1 MVKKDIHRKDF
12 KNFRNHKKLIK
23 QKMNSSKK
31 HLKILFLVSWYPDR
45 IHPIKGIFIKKHA
58 EAVSKFCD
66 VSVLYLVRDAQL
78 KDNTFELQYLI
89 ENKVKTIR
97 IYYKTKDI
105 NIPVLSYIYKLL
117 RYIKLFYIGFKTI
130 KEKSGTPDIVH
141 VNVIYR
147 TGFFSLFLKF
157 INRINYIVTEHSS
170 EYLPE
175 SEIQKNLIR
184 RLIARLVVKNAKAV
198 TTVSKSLKNAMIK
211 RGLKNKYLIVP
222 NVVDT
227 NVFYPLKPK
236 HKGKKKR
243 FIHVSS
249 FGDEK
254 NVSGI
259 INVMKKL
266 SEIRNDFEL
275 HIVGEGENRKKLE
288 KLSKDLGIKNRYVF
302 FLGIKN
308 TKEVAD
314 TMRASD
320 CLIIFSYFESLPC
333 VMIEAMATGL
343 PIISTDVGGLSEHIN
358 KENGL
363 LIQPSDEEAFIHAT
377 NYMLDNYFK
386 YNTNKIR
393 NYAVENFS
401 YDVIGNRFKNIYN
414 SIL

>member
-1 MVKKDIHRKDF
+1 
-12 KNFRNHKKLIK
+12 
-23 QKMNSSKK
+23 MNSSKK
-31 HLKILFLVSWYPDR
+31 DLKILFLAGWYPSR
-45 IHPIKGIFIKKHA
+45 INPIQGIFIKKHA

-66 VSVLYLVRDAQL
+66 VSVLYVIRDAKL
-78 KDNTFELQYLI
+78 KDNTFELKYCI
-89 ENKVKTIR
+89 ENKVKIIR

-105 NIPVLSYIYKLL
+105 KIPVLSYIYKLL
-117 RYIKLFYIGFKTI
+117 RYIKLFYIGFKTV
-130 KEKSGTPDIVH
+130 KEKIGTPDIVH

-157 INRINYIVTEHSS
+157 INRINYIVTEHST
-170 EYLPE
+170 EYLLE
-175 SEIQKNLIR
+175 SEMEKNFIR
-184 RLIARLVVKNAKAV
+184 RLIARLVVKNARYV

-227 NVFYPLKPK
+227 NIFYPIKPK
-236 HKGKKKR
+236 YEGKKKR
-243 FIHVSS
+243 FLHVSLL
-249 FGDEK
+249 DDRK

-259 INVMKKL
+259 IHVMKRL

-275 HIVGEGENRKKLE
+275 YIIGEGDNRKKLE

-302 FLGIKN
+302 FYGAKN
-308 TKEVAD
+308 TKEIAD
-314 TMRASD
+314 IMRSSD
-320 CLIIFSYFESLPC
+320 CLIIFSYFENLPC
-333 VMIEAMATGL
+333 IMIEAMASGL

-358 KENGL
+358 KERGI
-363 LIQPSDEEAFIHAT
+363 LIQPSDEKALIHAA

-386 YNTNKIR
+386 YSTNKIR

-401 YDVIGNRFKNIYN
+401 YDVIGKRFKNIYN

>member
-1 MVKKDIHRKDF
+1 MKLSKKD
-12 KNFRNHKKLIK
+12 
-23 QKMNSSKK
+23 
-31 HLKILFLVSWYPDR
+31 LKILFLVSWYPDR
-45 IHPIKGIFIKKHA
+45 THPIKGIFIKKHA
-58 EAVSKFCD
+58 EAVSRFCD
-66 VSVLYLVRDAQL
+66 VSVLYLIRDAKL
-78 KDNTFELQYLI
+78 RDNTFELKYCI

-105 NIPVLSYIYKLL
+105 NIPLLSYLYKLI

-130 KEKSGTPDIVH
+130 KEKIGTPDLVH
-141 VNVIYR
+141 VNIIYR
-147 TGFFSLFLKF
+147 TGFFALFLKF

-175 SEIQKNLIR
+175 SEMEKNFIR
-184 RLIARLVVKNAKAV
+184 TLIARLVVKNARYV
-198 TTVSKSLKNAMIK
+198 TTVSKSLKKAMIK
-211 RGLKNKYLIVP
+211 RGLKNKYFIVP

-227 NVFYPLKPK
+227 NLFYPLKIR
-236 HKGKKKR
+236 HKRKKKK
-243 FIHVSS
+243 FLHVSS

-259 INVMKKL
+259 INVMKRL
-266 SEIRNDFEL
+266 SETRNDFEL
-275 HIVGEGENRKKLE
+275 HIIGEGKNRKKLE
-288 KLSKDLGIKNRYVF
+288 KLSKDQGIKNRYVF
-302 FLGIKN
+302 FYGAKN
-308 TKEVAD
+308 TKEIAD
-314 TMRASD
+314 IMRSSD

-358 KENGL
+358 KERGI
-363 LIQPSDEEAFIHAT
+363 LIHTSDEKALLNTA
-377 NYMLDNYFK
+377 NYMLDNYFN

>member
-12 KNFRNHKKLIK
+12 KNFRNYEKFIK

-31 HLKILFLVSWYPDR
+31 DLKILFLAGWYPSR
-45 IHPIKGIFIKKHA
+45 INPMQGIFIKKHA
-58 EAVSKFCD
+58 EAVSRFCD
-66 VSVLYLVRDAQL
+66 VSVLYVIRDAKL
-78 KDNTFELQYLI
+78 KDNTFELKYCI

-105 NIPVLSYIYKLL
+105 NIPVLSYAYKLL
-117 RYIKLFYIGFKTI
+117 RYIKLFYIGFKTV

-157 INRINYIVTEHSS
+157 INRINYIVTEHST
-170 EYLPE
+170 EYLLE
-175 SEIQKNLIR
+175 SEMEKNFIR

-198 TTVSKSLKNAMIK
+198 TTVSESLKNAMIK
-211 RGLKNKYLIVP
+211 RGLKNKYFIVP

-227 NVFYPLKPK
+227 NIFYPIRPRY
-236 HKGKKKR
+236 KGKKKR
-243 FIHVSS
+243 FLHVSLL
-249 FGDEK
+249 DDRK

-266 SEIRNDFEL
+266 SETRNDFEL
-275 HIVGEGENRKKLE
+275 HIIGEGENRKKLE
-288 KLSKDLGIKNRYVF
+288 KLSKDLSIKNSYVF
-302 FLGIKN
+302 FHGAKN
-308 TKEVAD
+308 TQEVAD
-314 TMRASD
+314 IMRSCD
-320 CLIIFSYFESLPC
+320 CLIIFSYFENLPC
-333 VMIEAMATGL
+333 IMIEAMASGL
-343 PIISTDVGGLSEHIN
+343 PIISTDVGGISEHIN
-358 KENGL
+358 KERGV
-363 LIQPSDEEAFIHAT
+363 LIQPSDEEAFIHAA

-401 YDVIGNRFKNIYN
+401 YDVIGNRFLNIYK
-414 SIL
+414 SI